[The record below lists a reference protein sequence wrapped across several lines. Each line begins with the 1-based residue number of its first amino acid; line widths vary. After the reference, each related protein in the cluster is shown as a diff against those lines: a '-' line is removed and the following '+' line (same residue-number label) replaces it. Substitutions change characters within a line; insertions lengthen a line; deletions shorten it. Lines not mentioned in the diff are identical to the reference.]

1 MDLGPRRGEKAPEQR
16 IDCEMTRE
24 IHVAFIEEKLKK
36 AFDKLKKGKFED
48 RQLYHFIDR
57 AMDDLKAN
65 PTCGIQIPSKLIPKE
80 YIKKY
85 KISNLWKYDLPNA
98 WRLLYTIKANEVL
111 IVSVVIEW
119 LSHKDY
125 EKRFKYKKR

>member
-1 MDLGPRRGEKAPEQR
+1 MS
-16 IDCEMTRE
+16 RE
-24 IHVAFIEEKLKK
+24 IRVAFIEEKQKK
-36 AFDKLKKGKFED
+36 AFDKLKRGKFENKE
-48 RQLYHFIDR
+48 LYDFIDR

-65 PTCGIQIPSKLIPKE
+65 PACGIQIPNKLIPKE
-80 YIKKY
+80 YIKNY
-85 KISNLWKYDLPNA
+85 KINNLWKYNLPNA

-125 EKRFKYKKR
+125 EKRFNYKKK

>member
-1 MDLGPRRGEKAPEQR
+1 
-16 IDCEMTRE
+16 MTRK
-24 IHVAFIEEKLKK
+24 INVAFIDKKLKK
-36 AFDKLKKGKFED
+36 TFNKLEKGKSENKE
-48 RQLYHFIDR
+48 LYLFIDR
-57 AMDDLKAN
+57 AMDDLKTN
-65 PTCGIQIPSKLIPKE
+65 PACGIQIPSKLIPKE

-85 KISNLWKYDLPNA
+85 KINNLWKYNLPNA

-125 EKRFKYKKR
+125 EKRFKYKKK